1 MVSDELVKTVEGG
14 ALHIRFLD
22 NTKLRLGSSS
32 RLALHPDGVHY
43 VVSGSWENVFVFR
56 RGSHELVRDTCR

>member
-1 MVSDELVKTVEGG
+1 MVKTVEGG

-32 RLALHPDGVHY
+32 RLTLHPDGVNY
-43 VVSGSWENVFVFR
+43 VFSATDTTR
-56 RGSHELVRDTCR
+56 RLLASDERVAAIGADLIAVQ